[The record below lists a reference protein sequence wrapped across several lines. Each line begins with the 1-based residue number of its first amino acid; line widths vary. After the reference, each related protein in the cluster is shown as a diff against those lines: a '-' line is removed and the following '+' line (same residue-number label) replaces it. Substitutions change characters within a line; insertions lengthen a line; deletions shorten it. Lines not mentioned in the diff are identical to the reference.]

1 MRIILKKIIAS
12 FIRFEEPLRE
22 GVVNV
27 FIVNFEHI
35 SHLVVVSL
43 SLTLNMQL
51 PAEKPFKFC
60 NENCQFLW
68 NSKVSDDAPYCVF
81 AFF

>member
-35 SHLVVVSL
+35 SHLVVVFL
-43 SLTLNMQL
+43 SLTFNM
-51 PAEKPFKFC
+51 
-60 NENCQFLW
+60 
-68 NSKVSDDAPYCVF
+68 
-81 AFF
+81 